1 MQVEKFTGFENSM
14 LCSGCHFVLTT
25 LDNVTFIFATLLF
38 VFIPFVLNI
47 FVVAAL
53 GNIIFVYLIY
63 FFCCPDIEWV
73 GDQLEENESE
83 KLEQNDTNF
92 LEISYTNTC

>member
-1 MQVEKFTGFENSM
+1 
-14 LCSGCHFVLTT
+14 
-25 LDNVTFIFATLLF
+25 
-38 VFIPFVLNI
+38 
-47 FVVAAL
+47 VVAAL

-83 KLEQNDTNF
+83 KLEQNDTIF